1 MAQVVVDSNVM
12 RDKAQVIETSASNIQ
27 KLYSEMLQEVNSTA
41 SKMKGQTIDT
51 QKQKFASMQKNFE
64 IIAKDM
70 QAYSNFLK
78 QAAEEYDKVEK
89 TGLQQAQQQGRF

>member
-51 QKQKFASMQKNFE
+51 QKQKFSSMQKNFE
-64 IIAKDM
+64 TIAKDM

-89 TGLQQAQQQGRF
+89 TGIQQAQQQGRF